1 MQYSEGCILHVE
13 LHAGTRSMY
22 YDLKRFLDSEE

>member
-1 MQYSEGCILHVE
+1 MQYSEGCILHVK
-13 LHAGTRSMY
+13 LHAGMY